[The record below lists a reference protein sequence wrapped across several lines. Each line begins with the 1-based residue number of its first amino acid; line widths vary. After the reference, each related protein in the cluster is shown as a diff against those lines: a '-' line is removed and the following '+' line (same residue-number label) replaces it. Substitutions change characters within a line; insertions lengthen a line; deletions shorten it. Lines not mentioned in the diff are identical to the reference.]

1 MARSLSKSSSASG
14 SLAPWLGVALIVI
27 LFDQLTK
34 IAVQKVF
41 AYGVAHEVTSFFN
54 LILVYNRGAA
64 FSFLAMAGG
73 WQRWA
78 FTALGVVAA
87 LVICYLLKRHGAQ
100 KLFCTALSLILG
112 GALGNVIDRI
122 AYGHVIDF
130 LDFHVR
136 TALAGIQPRRQ
147 RDHDRRGAAR
157 DRRVAPGAR
166 FAVTPRRSANGRP
179 RSTLR
184 PRVWSDSGESQRCA
198 ASTAR
203 PPPCF
208 VGGFRWQ
215 PQNSQANTSSSA

>member
-1 MARSLSKSSSASG
+1 MARTMSKSPSKTATGSS
-14 SLAPWLGVALIVI
+14 SLAPWLGIALIVI

-87 LVICYLLKRHGAQ
+87 LVICYLLKRHGGQ
-100 KLFCTALSLILG
+100 KMFCTALSLILG
-112 GALGNVIDRI
+112 GALGNVIDRL

-136 TALAGIQPRRQ
+136 GWHWPAFNLAYSAITI
-147 RDHDRRGAAR
+147 GAILLVL
-157 DRRVAPGAR
+157 DELRRVRGTR
-166 FAVTPRRSANGRP
+166 
-179 RSTLR
+179 
-184 PRVWSDSGESQRCA
+184 
-198 ASTAR
+198 
-203 PPPCF
+203 
-208 VGGFRWQ
+208 
-215 PQNSQANTSSSA
+215 